1 MFDTEAAG
9 DPTEYGI
16 HAAQDI
22 DMHADRSHSAQ
33 DLQAYAHFRMR
44 GRLTDR
50 IMVQHYTVRRVGGKT
65 HKILR
70 TIQCLP
76 DMIHHARVTCRSYNT
91 DHRIQNIYRY
101 FGIRSPC
108 IRSPCDHSL
117 SKNVTASSST
127 TSCMISS
134 TSSGSSKFVTSPVS
148 SSP

>member
-91 DHRIQNIYRY
+91 DHRTPNIYCHS
-101 FGIRSPC
+101 GIHSPYTYN
-108 IRSPCDHSL
+108 HSS
-117 SKNVTASSST
+117 SKNAIASSSI